1 MSTTTKLAIVEEL
14 SAINKAY
21 DTSITI
27 VEGLTHKQKDVV
39 RMIEF
44 YSNSKYLNGQK
55 DELGREKPF
64 YNTGNAMV
72 DVENAAKDI
81 DTKDIQATSDDG
93 QHYTESFLMSKD
105 IYEWTKT
112 ANFAKTLNDM
122 IEAHSRY
129 GSLLVKKVIKREDG
143 ERKLSI
149 EIPEWKNVIT
159 DQVDIIN
166 GAIVEVHY
174 MLPSEI
180 LVMSEWENKEEAIKL
195 GIKEN
200 EKNFNSKR
208 IKVYEIRGE
217 FPKAFIKELN
227 KKKITEK
234 DKTKFS
240 YQLYYLAGEIGGSL
254 IPLYWEDD
262 TEKVYKY
269 LPRKKKSGRDFGV
282 GVIEEGE
289 EAQVWTNDAI
299 LKQHRAMEYTT
310 KVIGQTAS
318 KRLKGRNIMTEVD
331 DGQILEHEDGK
342 PITRVDLLPSGGLN
356 QYQTL
361 IAQWYSQAEKTSSA
375 YPAQRGETPPSGQA
389 FRLQALVLNQSNS
402 VFVKLQEELG
412 IFLTEIFNDWIMPFL
427 AEQMNQEHI
436 LAHDFSPEEL
446 QEIDRNFAIAEAN
459 EKVKKMILS
468 GKIVSAEDY
477 QRAIE
482 EATNQIKKTKSRR
495 FIQLVKDYYRKAKL
509 KITVNITGEQK
520 NKAATM
526 ESLFNILTLY
536 AQNPALVQDP
546 VLSQIFMKIVEL
558 SGAGISPVSLMGA
571 IQEQAK
577 TASGSAITNNQPSSA
592 PVAAMPTPAE
602 LSLAANP
609 NAAIA

>member
-1 MSTTTKLAIVEEL
+1 MTDLAICQEL
-14 SAINKAY
+14 ASIKKAY
-21 DTSITI
+21 DTPINI
-27 VEGLTHKQKDVV
+27 IDGLPFRQKDEV

-44 YSNSKYLNGQK
+44 YGNSRYLNGHK
-55 DELGREKPF
+55 DELGRDKPF
-64 YNTGNAMV
+64 YNIGNAMV
-72 DVENAAKDI
+72 DVENSAKDI

-93 QHYTESFLMSKD
+93 NHYTESFLMSKD
-105 IYEWTKT
+105 LYEWMKNE
-112 ANFAKTLNDM
+112 NFAKTLNDM
-122 IEAHSRY
+122 IETHSRY
-129 GSLLVKKVIKREDG
+129 GSLLVKKCIKKTKG
-143 ERKLSI
+143 KKKLLL
-149 EIPEWKNVIT
+149 ELPEWKNVIT

-166 GAIVEVHY
+166 GVIVETHY

-180 LVMSEWENKEEAIKL
+180 LKMTEWQNQQEAIKL
-195 GIKEN
+195 CLKEN
-200 EKNFNSKR
+200 EQNFNSKR
-208 IKVYEIRGE
+208 IKVFEVRGE
-217 FPKAFIKELN
+217 FPKSYIKQLE
-227 KKKITEK
+227 KKKVRK
-234 DKTKFS
+234 NDKNEFS
-240 YQLYYLAGEIGGSL
+240 YQLYYFAGEIGGKL
-254 IPLYWEDD
+254 IPLYWEDN

-269 LPRKKKSGRDFGV
+269 LARKKKAGRAFGV

-299 LKQHRAMEYTT
+299 LKQHRAMEYTS
-310 KVIGQTAS
+310 KVVGQTAS
-318 KRLKGRNIMTEVD
+318 KRLKGRNLSNEVD
-331 DGQILEHEDGK
+331 DGQILEIEENK
-342 PITRVDLLPSGGLN
+342 PISRLDLMPSGGFSQFQN
-356 QYQTL
+356 L
-361 IAQWYSQAEKTSSA
+361 INQWYSQAEKATSA
-375 YPAQRGETPPSGQA
+375 YPAQRGETPPSGQP
-389 FRLQALVLNQSNS
+389 FRLQALVLNQSSS
-402 VFVKLQEELG
+402 VFVKLQEDLG

-427 AEQMNQEHI
+427 AEQTNQEHI